1 MYWGGFYTL
10 AIMSIIAV
18 MVIFKHYFR
27 AKGRGA
33 QFGPQDTVSSADL
46 KPLLDQ
52 MERMEKRMRVLE
64 RIVTDKSHRL
74 HEELSE
80 LED

>member
-1 MYWGGFYTL
+1 MHGGET
-10 AIMSIIAV
+10 M
-18 MVIFKHYFR
+18 
-27 AKGRGA
+27 
-33 QFGPQDTVSSADL
+33 

-64 RIVTDKSHRL
+64 KIVTDKSHRL